1 MITIRVP
8 ATTANLGSGF
18 DVFGLAL
25 KLYLTIRVR
34 ETSGPLSIIYRGRG
48 VGEVP
53 VDERNLIW
61 RAYQWVIEREGKR
74 GPHLIMEIENE
85 IPLARGLGS
94 SGAAIVAG
102 VMAADAVCQLGLS
115 DERLLAHA
123 LALEPH
129 PDNITAALV
138 GGFVACCVTDEGRTL
153 YASLP
158 ISPDIK
164 AIIVVPDFELPTRE
178 ARAVLPDR
186 YSREDAVFNLQRVA
200 LLATALQH
208 PHPDLVAE
216 AMRDRWHQPY
226 RQALIPG
233 LEEILQLTSMPGLL
247 GVSLSGA
254 GPSVLALA
262 IDNFEQI
269 GQNIQFQFSR
279 HGIQSEVLILEIE
292 RRGAV
297 IETGGERLEK

>member
-8 ATTANLGSGF
+8 ATTANLGPGF

-25 KLYLTIRVR
+25 KLSLTVKVK
-34 ETSGPLSIIYRGRG
+34 ETSGPLSITYRGRG
-48 VGEVP
+48 AGRVP
-53 VDERNLIW
+53 LDERNLIW
-61 RAYQWVIEREGKR
+61 RAYRWVTEREGKR
-74 GPHLIMEIENE
+74 GPHLVVEIENE

-102 VMAADAVCQLGLS
+102 VMIANAVCRLGLS
-115 DERLLAHA
+115 DEQLLAHA

-129 PDNITAALV
+129 PDNITAAFV
-138 GGFVACCVTDEGRTL
+138 GGFVACCVTDEGRAL
-153 YASLP
+153 YAKLP
-158 ISPDIK
+158 VSPNIK
-164 AIIVVPDFELPTRE
+164 AVIVVPDFELPTRE
-178 ARAVLPDR
+178 ARAVLPDQ
-186 YSREDAVFNLQRVA
+186 YSRDDIVFNLQRVA
-200 LLATALQH
+200 LLAMALRH
-208 PHPDLVAE
+208 PHPDLIAE
-216 AMRDRWHQPY
+216 AMRDRLHQPY
-226 RQALIPG
+226 RRALIPG
-233 LEEILQLTSMPGLL
+233 LEEILQLASMPGLL

-297 IETGGERLEK
+297 IETEDEEMED